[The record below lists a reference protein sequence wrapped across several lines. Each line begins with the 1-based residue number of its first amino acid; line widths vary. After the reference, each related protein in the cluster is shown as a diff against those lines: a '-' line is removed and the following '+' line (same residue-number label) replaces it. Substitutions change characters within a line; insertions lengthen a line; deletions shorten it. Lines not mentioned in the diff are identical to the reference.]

1 MSAKAEE
8 KYVPRL
14 QAEYEAKIAK
24 AMQERFKYKNVH
36 EVPKLTKIV
45 LNAGIGEATTNSKA
59 PEEFSKDLSLI
70 AGQKVVVTRA
80 RKSIATFK
88 VREGM
93 PLGCKVTLRKQ
104 RMYEFLDRLVNIA
117 LPRVRDFRGISGK
130 AFDGNGN
137 YALGIKE
144 HLVFPEINYDKVDK
158 PHGFD
163 IVICTT
169 AKTDEEA
176 KALLEL
182 FNMPFRKE
190 GR

>member
-1 MSAKAEE
+1 MSAQT

-14 QAEYEAKIAK
+14 QAEYDAKIAK
-24 AMQERFKYKNVH
+24 AMQAKFGYKNVH
-36 EVPKLTKIV
+36 EIPRIEKIV
-45 LNAGIGEATTNSKA
+45 LNAGISDATTNSKA
-59 PEEFSKDLSLI
+59 PEEFAKDMSLI
-70 AGQKVVVTRA
+70 AGQKAVVTRA

-93 PLGCKVTLRKQ
+93 PLGCKVTLRRH
-104 RMYEFLDRLVNIA
+104 RMYEFMDRLVNIA
-117 LPRVRDFRGISGK
+117 LPRVRDFRGIKGK
-130 AFDGNGN
+130 AFDGAGN

-158 PHGFD
+158 ARGFD
-163 IVICTT
+163 VVICTT

-176 KALLEL
+176 KALLQM